1 MGSSMHRSRRNGRAG
16 VRGWLVP
23 VLCLLGAAGVVAPAP
38 GWAQTP
44 PEYLSV
50 ESFEVAQGEC
60 YLIDVGTPYI
70 TLDIQYSF
78 NGGPTETVYGWPSI
92 GPDGTATIC
101 TSSSTAPGE
110 YAYSAARNTWG
121 GDWVYGGDSVWV
133 TAFEIT
139 ASPGSQS
146 VEQGGSVDYT
156 VSVNPLYGFYSD
168 VSLRVGSILPSGVTA
183 SFSSTS
189 LTLPYTAASTLTLTA
204 SAGASLGT
212 VTVYITGSGGVSR
225 NAAVTLT
232 VTRPVPPPPPPDFT
246 IGATPASRTV
256 VAGGSTIYEVSVTAL
271 HGFNGAVSLSAT
283 GWPSAETSF
292 SSTPLTSPYTAS
304 STLTLNVPAGT
315 PAGTRTVTVTGTSGN
330 LSDSDTVT
338 LTVVPPPDFTIGA
351 TPASRTVV
359 AGGSTI
365 YEVSVTALHG
375 FNGAV
380 SLSATGWPSAET
392 SFSSTPLTSPYTAS
406 STLTLNVPAGTPAGT
421 RTVTVTG
428 TSGNL
433 SDSDTV
439 TLTVV
444 PPPDFTI
451 GATPAS
457 RTVVAGGST
466 TYEVSVTAL
475 HGFNGAVSLSATGWP
490 SAETSFD
497 STPLTS
503 PYTASSTLTLNVPAG
518 TTPGTST
525 VTVTGTSG
533 NLSDT
538 DTVTL
543 TVEDFTLEAT
553 PESQTV
559 QPGQSATYTVSV
571 GSLNGFNEGVTLGAS
586 GWPAGQT
593 SFDTRSLSGPYPATA
608 TLTLNVPTG
617 TAAGTTTVRVTGSGS
632 GLSHYDDVTLT
643 VVPPEPP
650 LTITAAPASRTVVAG
665 GSTTYTVSV
674 NPPNG
679 FNAAVSL
686 SASGWPSS
694 ETSFSSTSLTS
705 PYIASSTLTLN
716 VPAGTAPG
724 TSTVTVTATSGN
736 LSGSDTVTLTV
747 VPPDPDFT
755 ITATP
760 TSRTVMP
767 GERATYT
774 VTVRA
779 LNRFNGVVALEASG
793 WPSNATSFDTK
804 SVSGPYP
811 ATATLT
817 LTAGTSLGTT
827 TVTVTGESG
836 PLSHEDTVRLTVDRD
851 DPMDPDFTITAAP
864 ASRTVVAGGSTTYT
878 VLVNPLN
885 GFNAAVSLSASG
897 WPSSERSF
905 NSTSL
910 ASPYT
915 ASSTLTLTVPAGT
928 TPGTSTV
935 TVTGTSGNLSDSDTV
950 TLTVPP
956 PDPDFTVTVSPVNG
970 FVERTGS
977 VDYAVSVDPVSG
989 FDQDVLLRWS
999 SVLPDD
1005 VTAAFDSTTLR
1016 SPYTTS
1022 SMLTLTTDGA
1032 RVGTTTLRVTGTGGG
1047 LSRTATVLVR
1057 VLPPQP
1063 TGFSASR
1070 GAIDQGGCY
1079 TVDLGT
1085 PNITVDVDYTLDGV
1099 AQTIIERWLTVGA
1112 DGTGEA
1118 CSTINIGTGTYR
1130 VVRVRNT
1137 LRADWVAVDATVI
1150 VNAAPKFRVAVSP
1163 RRGYVQQ
1170 TGSVTYDVSVS
1181 AENGFDQ
1188 NVELAV
1194 SGLPPNVSAAAVTLS
1209 APYPATA
1216 TLTLTTN
1223 GASLGT
1229 SAVTVTG
1236 AGGGLSHADTVE
1248 LTVGPRPTF
1257 TVAVN
1262 PSRGYVDPTGSVDY
1276 TVSVVPEGGFD
1287 QNVTLSVSSTLPPGV
1302 TAEFDPASLT
1312 SPYMPSSTLTL
1323 TADDAGVGT
1332 TAVRVTGEAGGTAWT
1347 QTVLLTVLPPQPA
1360 RFSASLPTIHQGGCY
1375 TVDLGTPD
1383 ITVDVDY
1390 TLDGVPQTI
1399 IERWLTVGAD
1409 GTGEACSTRA
1419 LAIGTYR
1426 VVAVRNTLRA
1436 DWVAVD
1442 ATVTVTPTPDF
1453 TVTVNPRAA
1462 SVGATGSVTYDVSV
1476 SAENDFDQNVELS
1489 VSTALPPGVTASFN
1503 PALLTSPYPS
1513 SSILTLTAA
1522 GAVAGT
1528 YSVTMTGTGGGFSR
1542 IDTVDLTVT
1551 ADPMA
1556 PDFTITAAPVSQT
1569 VTSGDGTV
1577 EVSYTVTV
1585 RALNAFNGVV
1595 ALSASAPSL
1604 TGVTAGLN
1612 TMSLAGP
1619 YPSTATLTLTVPVG
1633 TAAGTTT
1640 VTVTGTSGTLSHA
1653 APVRLTVATGP
1664 PLQREYIYLGGRVI
1678 AVESP

>member
-78 NGGPTETVYGWPSI
+78 NGGPTQTVYGWPSI

-232 VTRPVPPPPPPDFT
+232 VTRPVPPP
-246 IGATPASRTV
+246 
-256 VAGGSTIYEVSVTAL
+256 
-271 HGFNGAVSLSAT
+271 
-283 GWPSAETSF
+283 
-292 SSTPLTSPYTAS
+292 
-304 STLTLNVPAGT
+304 
-315 PAGTRTVTVTGTSGN
+315 
-330 LSDSDTVT
+330 
-338 LTVVPPPDFTIGA
+338 PPPDFTIGA

-1150 VNAAPKFRVAVSP
+1150 VNAAPKFTVAVSP

-1276 TVSVVPEGGFD
+1276 TVSVVPGGGFD

-1302 TAEFDPASLT
+1302 TAEFDPALLT

-1528 YSVTMTGTGGGFSR
+1528 YSVTVTGTGGGFSR

-1556 PDFTITAAPVSQT
+1556 PDFTIEGIPASWTVAPGESAT
-1569 VTSGDGTV
+1569 
-1577 EVSYTVTV
+1577 YTVTV
-1585 RALNAFNGVV
+1585 RALNGFNGVV
-1595 ALSASAPSL
+1595 ALEASGWPSNA
-1604 TGVTAGLN
+1604 TSFDTTSV
-1612 TMSLAGP
+1612 SGP
-1619 YPSTATLTLTVPVG
+1619 YPATATLTLTVAADA
-1633 TAAGTTT
+1633 AAGTTM
-1640 VTVTGTSGTLSHA
+1640 VTVTGTSEALSHA
-1653 APVRLTVATGP
+1653 AAVRLTVATGP